1 MLELDGK
8 KEKIYLSVLVI
19 SIIILIFI
27 IIYLR
32 NNCPECKKTYTPK
45 PTQPV
50 IVYKIG

>member
-1 MLELDGK
+1 MLELETK

-19 SIIILIFI
+19 NIVILIFI

-32 NNCPECKKTYTPK
+32 NNCPECRKTYSIN